1 MFKGTP
7 RSVTILCQVLLTV
20 FGIIFAAPLLVMIAV
35 SVQGRGLGNYLM
47 VIQQPYLPRF
57 ALNSIFVAVSVIAL
71 VYGVTVIA
79 AYAFSKLRFRGRSL
93 FFNAVIIGL
102 MIPGIALVVPIFLLF
117 RALNLFDNYLA
128 LILPITAGGLP
139 FCGLFMR
146 SGLDGLPNEI
156 LDAATIDV
164 CNSFQALLM
173 VVIPLIKPTTI
184 VLIVWSFLSSWNDY
198 FTALVY
204 MRNDQMLPLT
214 HLPNYFIRHEMTNAP
229 DFGPIFASLVLISLP
244 VMITYMGLQR
254 YFEDGFVSGAL
265 K

>member
-1 MFKGTP
+1 MFQGTH
-7 RSVTILCQVLLTV
+7 RSVTILCQLLLTV
-20 FGIIFAAPLLVMIAV
+20 FRIIFAAPLLVMIAV

-128 LILPITAGGLP
+128 LILPITAGCFPLCVP
-139 FCGLFMR
+139 FLCCGP
-146 SGLDGLPNEI
+146 DGL
-156 LDAATIDV
+156 ATE
-164 CNSFQALLM
+164 NL
-173 VVIPLIKPTTI
+173 VV
-184 VLIVWSFLSSWNDY
+184 V
-198 FTALVY
+198 
-204 MRNDQMLPLT
+204 
-214 HLPNYFIRHEMTNAP
+214 
-229 DFGPIFASLVLISLP
+229 
-244 VMITYMGLQR
+244 
-254 YFEDGFVSGAL
+254 
-265 K
+265 